1 MPPKPR
7 IRVPVR
13 ATPAARGRAA
23 QSPPSNPP
31 TLASETSTT
40 PRTASTVRTIAR
52 YGFYGVTGVC
62 MGLSIR
68 DNLFDFDKV
77 SGASMAPTINPTVH
91 ETGRR
96 DVVFVRPYLHGRNSN
111 NTWDIERGDVVTFWK
126 PHKPEEVGLKRV
138 IALEGDTVYPKSGSL
153 LNAAANRL
161 AGMPDGLADSDPDSI
176 LSGREE
182 KGKVVVPYGHVWVE
196 GDNWRSSLDSRD
208 IGPISKSLV
217 MGKVFKVWRGWGE
230 LRGTED
236 SRTRKEKEGA
246 SRVKEGQCEVPGV
259 FL

>member
-7 IRVPVR
+7 IHIPVG
-13 ATPAARGRAA
+13 AAPPARAA
-23 QSPPSNPP
+23 QKLPTKPP
-31 TLASETSTT
+31 TLAAQTTAT
-40 PRTASTVRTIAR
+40 PRTASTVQTIMR
-52 YGFYGVTGVC
+52 YGVYGVTGVC
-62 MGLSIR
+62 MGLFIR
-68 DNLFDFDKV
+68 DNCFDFDKV

-91 ETGRR
+91 DTGRR
-96 DVVFVRPYLHGRNSN
+96 DVVFVRPYLHGRESN
-111 NTWDIERGDVVTFWK
+111 DTCGIERGDIVTFWK

-153 LNAAANRL
+153 LNAATNRL

-208 IGPISKSLV
+208 IGPISKGLV
-217 MGKVFKVWRGWGE
+217 MGKVTRIWRGWGD

-246 SRVKEGQCEVPGV
+246 SRVKEGQREVPGE